1 MSSNA
6 VALAAAI
13 LGFLTV
19 VIGLLN
25 QQKIKKTAAIAG
37 QTSEKVQKISV
48 DVDGRLS
55 DLIERQAQLLGALHE
70 SGTPIP
76 PRQTPAASPPGAALT
91 EGEP

>member
-55 DLIERQAQLLGALHE
+55 NLIERQAQLLGALHE

-76 PRQTPAASPPGAALT
+76 PALPPAPPPEMT
-91 EGEP
+91 S